1 MEILYSRAMRVEGW
15 HVIDADTG
23 VLWQEYTFR
32 GKATATTL
40 VFRGT
45 DGLVVVSP
53 GVGVSARDYDALRE
67 FGEVRA
73 LVANN
78 PFHHLGQAPWRAR
91 FPDALSYAPSGAL
104 ASLDKKARGF
114 TYQPLSALG
123 LPAHA
128 RFDEPAGFRTGDAFF
143 RIRTGRGAVWYS
155 SDLLTNIQGL
165 PAPPLRW
172 LFSWTDSAPGF
183 RLFKPGVWFLI
194 RDRKAVRAWMLEH
207 LAEEPPV
214 IVIPA
219 HGPAF
224 ESPDVAALATA
235 QIERL

>member
-1 MEILYSRAMRVEGW
+1 MRVEGW
-15 HVIDADTG
+15 NVIDADTA
-23 VLWQEYTFR
+23 VLWQEYAFR
-32 GKATATTL
+32 GKARATTL
-40 VFRGT
+40 VFRGS

-53 GVGVSARDYDALRE
+53 GIGVSARDYDALRE

-78 PFHHLGQAPWRAR
+78 SFHHLGQAPWRAR
-91 FPDALSYAPSGAL
+91 FPDAVSYAPSGAREAL
-104 ASLDKKARGF
+104 GKKARDF
-114 TYQPLSALG
+114 TYEPLSSLG
-123 LPAHA
+123 LLPHTEL
-128 RFDEPAGFRTGDAFF
+128 DEPAGFRSGDTFF
-143 RIRTGRGAVWYS
+143 RIRTGKGAVWFT

-194 RDRKAVRAWMLEH
+194 RDKKAVRAWALDR
-207 LAEEPPV
+207 LKREPPA
-214 IVIPA
+214 IVVPA

-224 ESPDVAALATA
+224 ESADVAALAGA